1 MAELM
6 LGYVVVALGILTS
19 AVTVVFL
26 VTWIYL
32 YREIRDSSQ
41 LLEEFYSAGRRIMVS
56 MGVFGIPLVAYLLDS
71 SRANVESYVFVWIA
85 SYAAT
90 LIFLAPSLIV
100 LIRDAKR
107 DRRMGL
113 YRFRR

>member
-1 MAELM
+1 M
-6 LGYVVVALGILTS
+6 VALGIITT
-19 AVTVVFL
+19 AVTLVFL
-26 VTWIYL
+26 VTWFYL
-32 YREIRDSSQ
+32 YHAIRDSLQ
-41 LLEEFYSAGRRIMVS
+41 LLEEFYSTARRIFVS
-56 MGVFGIPLVAYLLDS
+56 MGVFAIPLVAYLVDS
-71 SRANVESYVFVWIA
+71 STANVEPYVFVWIA